1 MPQKRKAFLTRS
13 SRQRGHTLQCAQNAI
28 FAQSILSPILSSGA
42 WKPATP
48 ASSELALG
56 RKPISRLSRPFIM
69 SKSEI
74 VGAMARAMWVSDPR
88 VNQIAWTQGDPQ
100 TKDLYRIMASAAQHV
115 TTKR

>member
-1 MPQKRKAFLTRS
+1 
-13 SRQRGHTLQCAQNAI
+13 
-28 FAQSILSPILSSGA
+28 
-42 WKPATP
+42 
-48 ASSELALG
+48 
-56 RKPISRLSRPFIM
+56 M